1 MIKLDINEHTVLVG
15 AIKAWGRDSQFK
27 MAFGECGE
35 FVALCGRQAQGRA
48 TDEDFISEIADVM
61 IMMAQM
67 RELFG
72 REKVD
77 AMIDF
82 KIDRLKQKL
91 LNHYNKENVS

>member
-15 AIKAWGRDSQFK
+15 ALKTWGKDSQFK

>member
-1 MIKLDINEHTVLVG
+1 MIQLDMNERTILVG
-15 AIKAWGRDSQFK
+15 ALKTFGEADQFK

-48 TDEDFISEIADVM
+48 TTEDFLSEIADVI

-67 RELFG
+67 REIFG
-72 REKVD
+72 AEKVD
-77 AMIDF
+77 KVIAY

-91 LNHYNKENVS
+91 LNHYNKESK